1 MWLADPRTRRAR
13 ARAPEVTERRT
24 DGVEAELFRHQVE
37 LTTEPHTDLADLAAD
52 VAAQRDRAV
61 AAAEDAGLLLVAAGT
76 VPLPHD
82 ELVLTDDARYRAMA
96 DRYGAVVRAAGTC
109 GMHVHVEIASPEE
122 GVRVLD
128 RIEPYLPV
136 VLALSAG
143 SPFEDG
149 RDTGHASWRSQQWA
163 RWPSAG
169 VTEPFGDLA
178 GYRAATEALVRSG
191 AARDAGMLYLP
202 ARLAA
207 DYPTVEV
214 RVADVM
220 TERHDVVV
228 LVALVRALVET
239 AARDALPQV
248 AWRTELLRAAHWRAA
263 KDGPDGRLLHPG
275 RPYDEPAPATDVVAA
290 VLEVVADAATDA
302 GDGALL
308 EQGVPRLLASSGAA
322 TQRAVHARTGRL
334 EDVVDDLARRTA
346 GR

>member
-13 ARAPEVTERRT
+13 AQAPEVTERRT
-24 DGVEAELFRHQVE
+24 DALEKELFRHQVE
-37 LTTEPHTDLADLAAD
+37 LTTAPHTDLGDLATD
-52 VAAQRDRAV
+52 VATQRGRAV
-61 AAAEDAGLLLVAAGT
+61 AAAGEAGLLLVASGT

-82 ELVLTDDARYRAMA
+82 ELVLSDDGRYRAMA
-96 DRYGAVVRAAGTC
+96 ERYGAVVRAAGTC

-128 RIEPYLPV
+128 RIAPYLPV

-149 RDTGHASWRSQQWA
+149 RDTGYASWRSQQWA

-169 VTEPFGDLA
+169 VTEPFGDVA
-178 GYRAATEALVRSG
+178 GYRAATGALVRSG
-191 AARDAGMLYLP
+191 AARDPGMLYLP

-214 RVADVM
+214 RVADVV

-248 AWRTELLRAAHWRAA
+248 AWRTELLRAGHWLAA
-263 KDGPDGRLLHPG
+263 REGAQGRLLHPEH
-275 RPYDEPAPATDVVAA
+275 PYDEPAPAADVVTA
-290 VLEVVADAATDA
+290 VLDVVADAADAA
-302 GDGALL
+302 GDRALL
-308 EQGVPRLLASSGAA
+308 AEGVQRLLATSGAA
-322 TQRAVHARTGRL
+322 TQRAVLERERRL
-334 EDVVDDLARRTA
+334 EAVVDDLARRTA
-346 GR
+346 R

>member
-96 DRYGAVVRAAGTC
+96 ERYGAVVRAAGTC

-128 RIEPYLPV
+128 RIAPYLPV

-263 KDGPDGRLLHPG
+263 KGGPDGRLLHPG

-322 TQRAVHARTGRL
+322 TQRAVHTRTGRL

>member
-128 RIEPYLPV
+128 RIAPYLPV

-143 SPFEDG
+143 SPFEGG

-214 RVADVM
+214 RVADVL